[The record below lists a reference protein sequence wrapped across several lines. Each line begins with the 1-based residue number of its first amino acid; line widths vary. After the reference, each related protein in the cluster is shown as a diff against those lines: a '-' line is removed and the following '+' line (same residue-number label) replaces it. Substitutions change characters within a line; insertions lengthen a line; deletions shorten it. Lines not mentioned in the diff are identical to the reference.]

1 MSYSKLP
8 NYYEAPGSSSAAVF
22 TDPSS
27 TYTYD
32 PSFFDPSRP
41 APAPRQGGVAG
52 FIKGVGEFAEKITPI
67 AQEIA
72 NAINAAQGKYYNLPS
87 PFGSS
92 RIPMAGEGLGEYMRN
107 RPATEAGQPRA
118 EGAKIKEEITLRLPA
133 KMAEA
138 FGAGILQDSSAN
150 FLNQLPPEVLAGLTP
165 KVYTEY
171 LPRSVVPLPRVGD
184 PVR

>member
-1 MSYSKLP
+1 MTYSKFP

-27 TYTYD
+27 SYTYD

-72 NAINAAQGKYYNLPS
+72 NAINTYKGNYYNLPS
-87 PFGSS
+87 PFESS
-92 RIPMAGEGLGEYMRN
+92 RMAGVGLGKYMGF
-107 RPATEAGQPRA
+107 RPGTADIQPSPDR
-118 EGAKIKEEITLRLPA
+118 AKIKEEITLRLPA

-150 FLNQLPPEVLAGLTP
+150 FFNELPPEVLAGLTP

>member
-1 MSYSKLP
+1 MSYSQFP
-8 NYYEAPGSSSAAVF
+8 NYYEAPGSSSVAVF
-22 TDPSS
+22 TEPSS
-27 TYTYD
+27 TNTYD
-32 PSFFDPSRP
+32 PSFFEPSRP
-41 APAPRQGGVAG
+41 TPAPKQGGVAG
-52 FIKGVGEFAEKITPI
+52 FIKGLGEFAEKITPL
-67 AQEIA
+67 AQEVA
-72 NAINAAQGKYYNLPS
+72 NAINTYKGNYYNLPS

-92 RIPMAGEGLGEYMRN
+92 RMAGVGLGEYMGF
-107 RPATEAGQPRA
+107 RPGTADIQPSPDR
-118 EGAKIKEEITLRLPA
+118 AKIKEEITLRLPA

-171 LPRSVVPLPRVGD
+171 LPRSVVPLPRIGD

>member
-1 MSYSKLP
+1 MSYSKFP

-27 TYTYD
+27 SYTYD

-52 FIKGVGEFAEKITPI
+52 FIKGVGEFAEKFTPL

-72 NAINAAQGKYYNLPS
+72 NAINVAQGKYYNLPS
-87 PFGSS
+87 PFGPS
-92 RIPMAGEGLGEYMRN
+92 RMAGEGLGEYMGS
-107 RPATEAGQPRA
+107 RPATEGAQPRA
-118 EGAKIKEEITLRLPA
+118 DGANIKEEITLRLPA

-138 FGAGILQDSSAN
+138 FGAGILQGSSAN
-150 FLNQLPPEVLAGLTP
+150 FFNELPAEVLAGLTP

-171 LPRSVVPLPRVGD
+171 LPRSVVPLPRIGD

>member
-1 MSYSKLP
+1 MSYSQFP
-8 NYYEAPGSSSAAVF
+8 NYYETPGSSSVAAF

-27 TYTYD
+27 TYTYE
-32 PSFFDPSRP
+32 PGFFDSSRP

-52 FIKGVGEFAEKITPI
+52 FIKGVGEFAEKITPL

-72 NAINAAQGKYYNLPS
+72 DLINVSKGNYYNLSS
-87 PFGSS
+87 PFGPS
-92 RIPMAGEGLGEYMRN
+92 RMAGEGLGQYMGN
-107 RPATEAGQPRA
+107 RPSSPVVTQPSSD
-118 EGAKIKEEITLRLPA
+118 GAKIKEEITLRLPA

-138 FGAGILQDSSAN
+138 FGAGILKGSSAN
-150 FLNQLPPEVLAGLTP
+150 FFNELPPEVLAGLTP